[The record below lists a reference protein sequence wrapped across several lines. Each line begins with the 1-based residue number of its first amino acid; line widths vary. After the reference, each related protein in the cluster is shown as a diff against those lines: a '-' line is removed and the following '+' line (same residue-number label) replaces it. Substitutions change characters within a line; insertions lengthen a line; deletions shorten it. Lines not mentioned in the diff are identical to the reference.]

1 MVHIDLVGLAAAFV
15 HSCLFNMEL
24 DSNTVYLLKVS
35 LFNSSFLCAVRCRK
49 LDFVSDLA
57 HLVAPPHESRW

>member
-24 DSNTVYLLKVS
+24 NNNTIYLLKGS
-35 LFNSSFLCAVRCRK
+35 LFKSSFVCAFRCRK
-49 LDFVSDLA
+49 LDFVSGLA